1 MAPRGG
7 YRQPERRCG
16 RCGRVDEIGRRATD
30 DQPDICVNCYRLP
43 MAVCGSCAKQRPCNH
58 VADGKPICKNCSPRT
73 TVECAHCGQARPPT
87 TRWPEGPVCERCYTA
102 ALQRRGTCAGCG
114 DERRLVCPPGPDA
127 TTCCDCAGVPPVGST
142 CSVCGRE
149 DKLYER
155 GRCVSCSL
163 ARRAGEV
170 MAGPEGTVPAAL
182 TGVHDAIVDS
192 ATPRKALNWLR
203 SGAGAPILG
212 AIAAGNMAL
221 THAALDEHPRRAAAD
236 YVRAMLVAHGAL
248 PARDE
253 ALARLERWINDKVAG
268 IDNPDHAKIL
278 HRFATWHTLR
288 GQRRRA
294 STSNAGPR
302 TVTAHARN
310 QINAAVA
317 LLDWTVGRDIDL
329 GDLTQRD
336 IDVWLAGP
344 PSRRYAR
351 AFLAWTTQQQLTTD
365 LTIRASPVR
374 AGSALDSEERWHIAR
389 RLLHDD
395 TLELVD
401 RVTGSFVLL
410 YAQPLTRIAVMTTD
424 QIHIDN
430 GTVSIRF
437 ASYDVQIPEPL
448 ATLVT
453 TFAAGGHTSHTGIG
467 ATASSWLFA
476 GHQPGRPIT
485 PSRLGERLT
494 PLGIDAR
501 AGRRAALLQLASQLP
516 APVIADAL
524 GITATTATD
533 WVKAAGGD
541 WANYAADTARHQ
553 FAQPREEPHQMQ
565 HP

>member
-1 MAPRGG
+1 M
-7 YRQPERRCG
+7 
-16 RCGRVDEIGRRATD
+16 
-30 DQPDICVNCYRLP
+30 
-43 MAVCGSCAKQRPCNH
+43 
-58 VADGKPICKNCSPRT
+58 
-73 TVECAHCGQARPPT
+73 
-87 TRWPEGPVCERCYTA
+87 CERCYTA
-102 ALQRRGTCAGCG
+102 ALARRGTCAGCG
-114 DERRLVCPPGPDA
+114 DERRLVSPPGPDA
-127 TTCCDCAGVPPVGST
+127 SMCCDCAGVPARGST
-142 CSVCGRE
+142 CSNCGRE

-155 GRCVSCSL
+155 GHCASCSL
-163 ARRAGEV
+163 ARRATE
-170 MAGPEGTVPAAL
+170 MMTGPDGTVPAAL
-182 TGVHDAIVDS
+182 TGVHDAIVAS

-203 SGAGAPILG
+203 SGAGAPILA
-212 AIAAGNMAL
+212 AIAAGAMPL
-221 THAALDEHPRRAAAD
+221 THTALDDHPRRAAAD

-253 ALARLERWINDKVAG
+253 ALARLERWIDDKVAG
-268 IDNPDHAKIL
+268 IDEPDHAKIL
-278 HRFATWHTLR
+278 RRFATWHTLR

-294 STSNAGPR
+294 DHTR
-302 TVTAHARN
+302 WTVTAHARN

-317 LLDWTVGRDIDL
+317 LLDWTAGRNIDL

-336 IDVWLAGP
+336 IDVWVAGP

-351 AFLAWTTQQQLTTD
+351 AFLAWTAQQRLTTD

-374 AGSALDSEERWHIAR
+374 AGTALDSEDRWDIAR

-401 RVTGSFVLL
+401 RISGSFVLL

-424 QIHIDN
+424 QIHTDN
-430 GTVSIRF
+430 GTVSVRF
-437 ASYDVQIPEPL
+437 AGHDVQIPEPL
-448 ATLVT
+448 AALLT
-453 TFAAGGHTSHTGIG
+453 TFVAGGHRSHTGIG
-467 ATASSWLFA
+467 ATASSWLFP

-485 PSRLGERLT
+485 PSRLGDRLT

-501 AGRRAALLQLASQLP
+501 AGRRAALLQLGSQLP

-541 WANYAADTARHQ
+541 WANYAAATARNR